1 MRQLIRED
9 VWKRG
14 LRYQAEG
21 GVQMIVEAESHVL
34 AHVRES
40 EGANHEV
47 RVEKVPGRDKIQ
59 AFCACPIG
67 YACKHVAAVLIEL
80 GQGHGSGPMPAAQK
94 KDPLTAWLDGWED
107 AQTVG
112 RARRDEPSRP
122 SEMYSSERFV
132 AYLLESKGTR
142 PRQLVVGSYLA
153 RRQPMSQRAIAD
165 RRVSLEA
172 IGGGAG
178 GARNDAVRHA
188 DRRLWFELGQ
198 SAAAV
203 QAIRPGEPTLP
214 MLGPRAITN
223 LEALV
228 KSRNCFWESFEAPL
242 SWGPRRQGKLRWRV
256 LPNAEQELEL
266 GLEGVDGEAAL
277 LLPVSPPHY
286 CLPETGEIGALDLDA
301 LGERDPA
308 LVDFGFKLGAE
319 RGEGIDKQLA
329 KRLKTLDLP
338 SPHLVERTKTKKPKV
353 RLRISAIPEL
363 PDVRMGSDEI
373 DLEAHKMD
381 RFELAFDY
389 GKGEPIPAH
398 SDEVLIKA
406 GRGNKVQIR
415 PRDESFERECHERL
429 SSRGLSY
436 HAADGSYYPY
446 DRAAWRRLV
455 AMGLDAWKRKGWT
468 VDVEPE
474 ANLAKAVVDVLEVGD
489 LFAAFEAM
497 EDADWTTVGLEV
509 EVEGRRVSLLPAII
523 TGIRRGELTPDG
535 ILAADG
541 GVLLELPDGGY
552 VRLAVERLQKVLDLL
567 IELFDENWEL
577 DEMGRL
583 IVPNHE
589 RPRLVPLCEL
599 PFEARPQ
606 LRDLLE
612 GLADFERVEEV
623 KPPRGLRA
631 ELRSYQQTGL
641 NWLAFLR
648 KHGFGGILADDMG
661 LGKTLQCLSHI
672 LREKQARRLD
682 RPTLVVAPR
691 SVLTNWSR
699 EAARFTPRL
708 DVAVWHGVGRS
719 ALGKPE
725 DWDIVITSYAT
736 LCRDEAL
743 LTCEWHYVVLDE
755 AQAIKNPRSK
765 TAQAACQLH
774 SRHRLCLT
782 GTPVENNLL
791 ELWSLFHFLM
801 PGYLGD
807 KEGFGRRYRKP
818 IEREGNEE
826 VMQALSSRIA
836 PFVLRREKVDVLED
850 LPSKTEIVEWVSLEG
865 EERDLYETLRLAV
878 EKKVRDELKRRGL
891 MRSQIYILDALL
903 KLRQCCCHP
912 QLVDLPRAKT
922 IGSSGKLDRLMDR
935 LDAFVAAGRRVLV
948 FSQFVSMIRLIEAE
962 LDERDY
968 GYLTLTGRTRKR
980 QQLVDRFQ
988 AGEAPV
994 FLISLK
1000 AGGTGLNLT
1009 AADVVIHY
1017 DPWWNPAVER
1027 QATDRA
1033 YRIGQD
1039 KPVTVYKLV
1048 VEGSVESK
1056 ILDLQARK
1064 AALAEGVQSGA
1075 KLHGG
1080 ALTAQDLDVLLAPLA
1095 GGDSEEDEE

>member
-1 MRQLIRED
+1 MR
-9 VWKRG
+9 
-14 LRYQAEG
+14 YHAEG
-21 GVQMIVEAESHVL
+21 GVQVIIQADAHVIM
-34 AHVRES
+34 HVRES

-47 RVEKVPGRDKIQ
+47 RVERIPGRDKIQ
-59 AFCACPIG
+59 AFCDCPIG
-67 YACKHVAAVLIEL
+67 YACKHVAAVLIDL
-80 GQGHGSGPMPAAQK
+80 GQGNGSGPLPAAKK
-94 KDPLTAWLDGWED
+94 KDSLSAWLDAWED

-112 RARRDEPSRP
+112 RRLAEHDSRLPAR
-122 SEMYSSERFV
+122 SSQRFV
-132 AYLLESKGTR
+132 AFLLESKGTK
-142 PRQLVVGSYLA
+142 PRQLVAGSYLA
-153 RRQPMSQRAIAD
+153 RRQPRSQRAIAD
-165 RRVSLEA
+165 RKVSLEPVGSTA
-172 IGGGAG
+172 
-178 GARNDAVRHA
+178 AVQGRAEGVQHD

-198 SAAAV
+198 SVAAI
-203 QAIRPGEPTLP
+203 QALRPGEPTLP
-214 MLGPRAITN
+214 LIGPRAISN

-228 KSRNCFWESFEAPL
+228 RTDRCFWENFDSPL
-242 SWGPRRQGKLRWRV
+242 KWGPPRVGKMRWRV
-256 LPNAEQELEL
+256 LPNAQQLLEL
-266 GLEGVDGEAAL
+266 GIEGGGDEAAV

-286 CLPETGEIGALDLDA
+286 CLPETGEIGPLDLDA
-301 LGERDPA
+301 LGDRDPA
-308 LVDFGFKLGAE
+308 MVDFGLKLAAE
-319 RGEGIDKQLA
+319 SGGGVDKDMA
-329 KRLKTLDLP
+329 ARLKKLALP
-338 SPHLVERTKTKKPKV
+338 TPHKVERAKPKKPKV
-353 RLRISAIPEL
+353 LLRIAPIPE
-363 PDVRMGSDEI
+363 DATTRTGSGEEEP
-373 DLEAHKMD
+373 EAHKMD
-381 RFELAFDY
+381 YFELAFDY
-389 GKGEPIPAH
+389 GQGEPVAAH
-398 SDEVLIKA
+398 SDEALIKK
-406 GRGNKVQIR
+406 GRGNTVKIH
-415 PRDESFERECHERL
+415 PRDEQFERSCHELL

-436 HAADGSYYPY
+436 TSAAGAYFPY

-455 AMGLDAWKRKGWT
+455 AMGVDVWKKKGWKL
-468 VDVEPE
+468 DLDPK
-474 ANLAKAVVDVLEVGD
+474 ANLAQAVVDVLEVGD
-489 LFAAFEAM
+489 LFAAFDSH
-497 EDADWTTVGLEV
+497 EDADWTTLGLEV

-535 ILAADG
+535 LLATDG
-541 GVLLELPDGGY
+541 GVLLELPEGGY
-552 VRLAVERLQKVLDLL
+552 VRLAVERLQKILDLL
-567 IELFDENWEL
+567 IELFDENWTL
-577 DEMGRL
+577 DDQGRL
-583 IVPNHE
+583 MVPNHE
-589 RPRLVPLCEL
+589 RPRLVPLTDL
-599 PFEARPQ
+599 PFEAKPD
-606 LRDLLE
+606 LRELLE

-623 KPPRGLRA
+623 KPPRGLKA
-631 ELRSYQQTGL
+631 ELRTYQQTGL

-661 LGKTLQCLSHI
+661 LGKTLQCLSHL
-672 LREKQARRLD
+672 LREKQARRMD
-682 RPTLVVAPR
+682 RPALIVAPR

-708 DVAVWHGVGRS
+708 KVAVWHGVGRS

-725 DWDIVITSYAT
+725 DWDMVITSYAT

-743 LTCEWHYVVLDE
+743 LNCEWHYVVLDE

-765 TAQAACQLH
+765 TAQAACRLA

-791 ELWSLFHFLM
+791 ELWSLFNFLM

-807 KEGFGRRYRKP
+807 KESFGRRYRKP

-826 VMQALSSRIA
+826 VMQALSKRIA
-836 PFVLRREKVDVLED
+836 PFVLRREKVDVLDD
-850 LPSKTEIVEWVSLEG
+850 LPAKTEIVEWVSLEG
-865 EERDLYETLRLAV
+865 DERDLYETLRLSV

-912 QLVDLPRAKT
+912 QLVDLPQAKT

-935 LDAFVAAGRRVLV
+935 LDNIVAAGRRVLV

-988 AGEAPV
+988 KGEVPV

-1056 ILDLQARK
+1056 ILELQARK

-1075 KLHGG
+1075 KLHG
-1080 ALTAQDLDVLLAPLA
+1080 
-1095 GGDSEEDEE
+1095 